1 MAQPNVTNEP
11 QPRRISASKRL
22 WMAIVL
28 GSLSAFGPL
37 SLDMYLPALPALADD
52 LKTTAS
58 LSQLSLT
65 ACMLGLSLGQ
75 LLAGPLSDVRGRRG
89 PLLIGLVVYAV
100 SSILCVFAGSIWL
113 FLALRF
119 IQGLAGAAGIVISR
133 AMVRDLYSGT
143 ELTKFYSLLMLVNGA
158 APILAPI
165 IGAQILRFGEWPT
178 VFAVLAGYGAVML
191 IAVGAGLGETHPADR
206 RSAGGLGGTLRTFG
220 TLLRDRLFMGYALT
234 QGFIMAGMFAYIS
247 GSSFVLQNVYGVSP
261 QTFSL
266 VFAMNGIG
274 IIAATQITGRL
285 ASRVGETKLLGAGI
299 AIAAVGGL
307 ALLASLAAQGGL
319 AVVLPPLFLVV
330 ASVGVVS
337 TAGFS
342 LALQQH
348 GQNAGSASALLG
360 LLSFIIGGIAAP
372 FVGIAGENTALPLGV
387 VIAIA
392 ELCAV
397 ACYASLVR
405 GREKGR

>member
-11 QPRRISASKRL
+11 RPGRIGASKRL
-22 WMAIVL
+22 WMAIIL

-52 LKTTAS
+52 LRTTAS
-58 LSQLSLT
+58 LAQLSLT

-100 SSILCVFAGSIWL
+100 SSVLCVFAGNIGL

-133 AMVRDLYSGT
+133 AMVRDIYSGT

-191 IAVGAGLGETHPADR
+191 IAASAGLGETLPADR
-206 RSAGGLGGTLRTFG
+206 RSAGGLRGTLRTFG
-220 TLLRDRLFMGYALT
+220 LLLRDRLFMGYALT

-266 VFAMNGIG
+266 IFAMNGIG

-285 ASRVGETKLLGAGI
+285 ASRVGETKLLRAGI
-299 AIAAVGGL
+299 AIAAAGGL
-307 ALLASLAAQGGL
+307 ALLPALAAQGGL

-342 LALQQH
+342 LALQRH

-372 FVGIAGENTALPLGV
+372 FVGIAGEHTALPLGV

-397 ACYASLVR
+397 LCYAALVR
-405 GREKGR
+405 GGRK

>member
-1 MAQPNVTNEP
+1 MDSTSTKAATGKSVSGT
-11 QPRRISASKRL
+11 KRL
-22 WMAIVL
+22 WMAIIL

-52 LKTTAS
+52 LDTSTS
-58 LSQLSLT
+58 LAQLSLT

-75 LLAGPLSDVRGRRG
+75 LLAGPLSDVRGRRM
-89 PLLIGLVVYAV
+89 PLLVGLLVYAV
-100 SSILCVFAGSIWL
+100 SSVLCVWTTNIWA

-133 AMVRDLYSGT
+133 AMVRDVYSGT
-143 ELTKFYSLLMLVNGA
+143 ELTKFFSLLMLVNGA

-178 VFAVLAGYGAVML
+178 VFIVLAAYGLLML
-191 IAVGAGLGETHPADR
+191 VAVGGGLGETLPPER
-206 RSAGGLGGTLRTFG
+206 RMAGGVGETLRTFKR
-220 TLLRDRLFMGYALT
+220 LIADRTFMGYALT

-247 GSSFVLQNVYGVSP
+247 GSPFVLQDIYGVSP

-266 VFAMNGIG
+266 VFALNGLG
-274 IIAATQITGRL
+274 IILATQITGRV
-285 ASRVGETKLLGAGI
+285 AGKFGEAKLLVIGM
-299 AIAAVGGL
+299 GL
-307 ALLASLAAQGGL
+307 AFIGGFVLLAMLAIEAPLAA
-319 AVVLPPLFLVV
+319 VLPPLFFVV

-337 TAGFS
+337 TSGFS
-342 LALQQH
+342 LALQNH

-372 FVGIAGENTALPLGV
+372 FVGIAGEDTALPLGI

-392 ELCAV
+392 ELSAV
-397 ACYASLVR
+397 ICYLLLVR
-405 GREKGR
+405 GGRKQV